1 MTATVSSQTDTPLP
15 GKSRRRHIV
24 VIGGSI
30 TGLGAGLALASDG
43 HRVTILEG
51 DSAPMPES
59 HLEAF
64 DWERRGSPQTKHSH
78 ALLAR
83 LYLFIRDRAP
93 DLLDKVLA
101 CGAEELGF
109 VDRAREL
116 FGEVELED
124 GDDDIVLL
132 ACRRSTFEW
141 VLRRHILDTGRVDF
155 RDGVSVTGLSS
166 VHDEVTGLP
175 RVTGVRVED
184 ADGSA
189 YELTADLIVDAS
201 GRRSR
206 LRKWLPQ
213 IGTPEVRQDSEPC
226 GIFYTSRFYRL
237 HDEAKPPELDGGII
251 GADLGYLKVGLFPGD
266 SRIFSL
272 TLAADPHDDVMRK
285 ILHQPGFDAAAA
297 AIPVAAAWTNEEIS
311 EPISGV
317 NGMAN
322 LNNTRRFLVE
332 AGEPLAL
339 GVCAIGDALIHTNPI
354 VGRGCSLGWVGAF
367 ALADSLRE
375 HPDDLRAL
383 ALALDARIER
393 EVVPWYAMQLRQ
405 DRDSIEVAEAQRLG
419 ENPYQAVREDG
430 TNDPKAFMR
439 AVLREGLLP
448 ALREDVTL
456 MRIFMRAMNLL
467 DRPDDLMLRPQVMQR
482 VMASY
487 QKREEREP
495 VFQGPGR
502 SEMLG
507 ILERTG
513 DDCSPAPDSGVRP

>member
-1 MTATVSSQTDTPLP
+1 MTEKDSS
-15 GKSRRRHIV
+15 KKHIV

-30 TGLGAGLALASDG
+30 TGLGAGLALTSGG
-43 HRVTILEG
+43 HRVTILEA

-59 HLEAF
+59 YLEAF
-64 DWERRGSPQTKHSH
+64 DWDRRGSPQTKHSH

-93 DLLDKVLA
+93 GLLEKILA

-109 VDRAREL
+109 VHRAREI
-116 FGEVELED
+116 FGDIELEE
-124 GDDDIVLL
+124 GDEDIVLL

-141 VLRRHILDTGRVDF
+141 VLRRHILDTGLVDF

-166 VHDEVTGLP
+166 VRDEATGLP

-184 ADGSA
+184 KDGSA
-189 YELTADLIVDAS
+189 FEVAGDLIVDAS
-201 GRRSR
+201 GRRSQ

-213 IGTPEVRQDSEPC
+213 IGTPEIRQDLEPC

-237 HDEAKPPELDGGII
+237 HDGAEPPELDGGIV

-285 ILHQPGFDAAAA
+285 ILHESGFDAAAA
-297 AIPVAAAWTNEEIS
+297 AIPVAASWTNPEIS
-311 EPISGV
+311 QPISGV

-322 LNNTRRFLVE
+322 LNNTRRYLVE
-332 AGEPLAL
+332 NGEPVAL

-367 ALADSLRE
+367 ALADALRE
-375 HPDDLRAL
+375 HPHDLRAL
-383 ALALDARIER
+383 ALDLDARIER
-393 EVVPWYAMQLRQ
+393 DVVPWYKMQLQQ
-405 DRDSIEVAEAQRLG
+405 DRDAIDVAEAQRRG
-419 ENPYQAVREDG
+419 ENPYQVVRDDG
-430 TNDPKAFMR
+430 TNNPKAFMR
-439 AVLREGLLP
+439 SVLREGLLP
-448 ALREDVTL
+448 ALREDLTL
-456 MRIFMRAMNLL
+456 MRIFMRVMNLL
-467 DRPDDLMLRPQVMQR
+467 EKPDDLMSRPEVMQR

-487 QKREEREP
+487 QKREQREP
-495 VFQGPGR
+495 IFQGPGR
-502 SEMLG
+502 SEMLS
-507 ILERTG
+507 ILERVEE
-513 DDCSPAPDSGVRP
+513 AAA

>member
-1 MTATVSSQTDTPLP
+1 VTEKDSSA
-15 GKSRRRHIV
+15 KHII

-30 TGLGAGLALASDG
+30 TGLGAGLALTSDG
-43 HRVTILEG
+43 HRVTILEA
-51 DSAPMPES
+51 DSAPMPKS

-64 DWERRGSPQTKHSH
+64 DWDRRGSPQTKHSH

-93 DLLDKVLA
+93 GLLEKILA

-109 VDRAREL
+109 VERAREI
-116 FGEVELED
+116 FGEFEIED
-124 GDDDIVLL
+124 GDEDIVLL

-141 VLRRHILDTGRVDF
+141 VLRRHILDTGLVDF

-166 VHDEVTGLP
+166 IRDASTGLP
-175 RVTGVRVED
+175 RVTGVRVEG
-184 ADGSA
+184 ADGSV
-189 YELTADLIVDAS
+189 YELTGDLVVDAS

-206 LRKWLPQ
+206 LRQWLPQ
-213 IGTPEVRQDSEPC
+213 IGTKEVRQESEPC

-237 HDEAKPPELDGGII
+237 HDETKPPELEGGIV

-285 ILHQPGFDAAAA
+285 ILHEPGFDAAAA
-297 AIPVAAAWTNEEIS
+297 AIPVAESWIRPEIS
-311 EPISGV
+311 KPVSGV

-322 LNNTRRFLVE
+322 LNNVRRFLVE
-332 AGEPLAL
+332 NGEPLAL

-354 VGRGCSLGWVGAF
+354 SGRGCSLGWVGAF
-367 ALADSLRE
+367 ALADALRE

-383 ALALDARIER
+383 ALDLDARSDFD
-393 EVVPWYAMQLRQ
+393 VVPWYEIQLRQ
-405 DRDSIEVAEAQRLG
+405 DRDAIDVAEALRRG
-419 ENPYQAVREDG
+419 EDPYRVVRDDG
-430 TNDPKAFMR
+430 TNNPKAFMR
-439 AVLREGLLP
+439 SVLREGLLP
-448 ALREDVTL
+448 AIREDLTL

-467 DRPDDLMLRPQVMQR
+467 EKPDDLMGRPEVMQR
-482 VMASY
+482 VMVSY

-495 VFQGPGR
+495 LFQGPAR
-502 SEMLG
+502 SEMLE
-507 ILERTG
+507 ILERVEE
-513 DDCSPAPDSGVRP
+513 AA